1 MAATTAGDSRLAL
14 LSQRCQRNPEA
25 ARARVAGHIETP
37 YSPTTGDDVD
47 VARPERYSFP
57 QTPWLV
63 DCQPTRVDAR
73 DKRRSSSS
81 PSSLEAR
88 DHTRRQLERT
98 LLPCVEHYNGHPPHP
113 TLGLAPPG

>member
-37 YSPTTGDDVD
+37 YAPTTGDDVD

-73 DKRRSSSS
+73 DKDLRV
-81 PSSLEAR
+81 EA
-88 DHTRRQLERT
+88 TVLAQFV
-98 LLPCVEHYNGHPPHP
+98 LLPDGAHDTADDGEPA
-113 TLGLAPPG
+113 L